1 MTRTSIA
8 SLPHVSLIPVLLALA
23 ACHDGRGGREPAGG
37 DAPIVE
43 SEGQGVTGEPSQSAY
58 PGTLIAST
66 ELGPDF
72 LARQKLS
79 GTHGEQQFR
88 FEAVLQLRGGVLTV
102 VGLTP
107 FNAKAFV
114 LKQTG
119 TEVEFQQ
126 FIERELP
133 FPPQYIL
140 QDIHRTWFWQQ
151 RLPWGDHPSEES
163 PEAEV
168 EGERVRETWQDGSL
182 VRRSFER
189 LDGSPAGQLRIDYV
203 GGHRRGKPAP
213 HVVIDNAWFGYR
225 LEIETAQWRA
235 L

>member
-1 MTRTSIA
+1 MTHALIHA
-8 SLPHVSLIPVLLALA
+8 SLCSLTLLALA
-23 ACHDGRGGREPAGG
+23 ACHDGRGGHEPDTGT
-37 DAPIVE
+37 PIVE
-43 SEGQGVTGEPSQSAY
+43 HEGQAVAGETPQPAY
-58 PGTLIAST
+58 PGTLIASS

-79 GTHGEQQFR
+79 GTHGDEHFR

-102 VGLTP
+102 IGLTP

-114 LKQTG
+114 LTQTG

-163 PEAEV
+163 PQAEV

-203 GGHRRGKPAP
+203 GGHRKGKPAP

>member
-1 MTRTSIA
+1 MTHNAA
-8 SLPHVSLIPVLLALA
+8 SLSLALLSLALA

-37 DAPIVE
+37 STPIVE
-43 SEGQGVTGEPSQSAY
+43 SQGQGVEGEASRPAY
-58 PGTLIAST
+58 PGTLIASS

-72 LARQKLS
+72 MARQKLS
-79 GTHGEQQFR
+79 GTHGDQQFR

-114 LKQTG
+114 LEQTG

-126 FIERELP
+126 FLERELP

-140 QDIHRTWFWQQ
+140 QDIHRTWFWHQ
-151 RLPWGDHPSEES
+151 RLPWGDHPGEES
-163 PEAEV
+163 PQAEV
-168 EGERVRETWQDGSL
+168 EGERVHETWQDGSL
-182 VRRSFER
+182 VRRTFER
-189 LDGSPAGQLRIDYV
+189 LDGAPAGLLRIDYV
-203 GGHRRGKPAP
+203 GGHRSGKPAP